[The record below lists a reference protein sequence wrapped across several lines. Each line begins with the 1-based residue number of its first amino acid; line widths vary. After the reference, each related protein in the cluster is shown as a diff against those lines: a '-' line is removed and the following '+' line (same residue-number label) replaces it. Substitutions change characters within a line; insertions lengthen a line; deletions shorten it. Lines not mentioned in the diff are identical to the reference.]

1 VTGVQLATAMKNVY
15 AIAYGITE
23 GARDSSVNF
32 TAALVTRIS
41 EEVGRLGRAM
51 GARDETFGS
60 TGQAWMA
67 DFLATAQ
74 GGRNSQFGRSLAKT
88 GVAGA
93 LAQFRR
99 AKKNVEGYQAVRA
112 ALVLSE
118 RYRVD
123 LPIVRVLADIL
134 FEGGAVDPLRFLKR
148 EPDGGRIHVD
158 GDE

>member
-1 VTGVQLATAMKNVY
+1 MKNVY
-15 AIAYGITE
+15 AIAYGITD

-41 EEVGRLGRAM
+41 GEVGRLGRAM
-51 GARDETFGS
+51 GARDETFDS

-74 GGRNSQFGRSLAKT
+74 GGRNSQFGRSLTRT

-99 AKKNVEGYQAVRA
+99 AKKNVEGYKAVRA

-118 RYRVD
+118 RYGVD
-123 LPIVRVLADIL
+123 LPIVKVLADIL
-134 FEGGAVDPLRFLKR
+134 FDGGAVDPLRFLERK
-148 EPDGGRIHVD
+148 PGGGRRLPE
-158 GDE
+158 GDT